1 MADVLRNLS
10 FSKES
15 QNMLDFLF
23 LLLLQALQLCRLW
36 NIQYSVSLTLEKYM
50 EVLCQ
55 GWQNNNYDQSML
67 LKWDKDTSPQPQVL
81 SWLLPTDR
89 AKQTALITNPWC
101 DREKQCIKVSDNH
114 GNPI

>member
-10 FSKES
+10 FSTES

-23 LLLLQALQLCRLW
+23 LLL
-36 NIQYSVSLTLEKYM
+36 

-55 GWQNNNYDQSML
+55 GGQNNDYDQSML
-67 LKWDKDTSPQPQVL
+67 LKWYKDTSPQPQVL

-89 AKQTALITNPWC
+89 AKQTTLVTNPWF
-101 DREKQCIKVSDNH
+101 DTEKQCITVSDNH
-114 GNPI
+114 GNPIYFSKCPVSQLALQPRWP